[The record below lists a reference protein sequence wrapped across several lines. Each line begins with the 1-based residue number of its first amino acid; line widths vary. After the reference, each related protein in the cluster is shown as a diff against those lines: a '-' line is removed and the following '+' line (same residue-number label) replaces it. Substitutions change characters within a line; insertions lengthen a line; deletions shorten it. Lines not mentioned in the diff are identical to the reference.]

1 MKLFSSQKNYNLP
14 IYDYS
19 LIWTTLLLLGIG
31 LVMVYSASI
40 EFAADRQQF
49 QYQHY
54 YFLIRQSVYLLVAFI
69 CGYITFLIP
78 VYFWQRWAP
87 YLFLIGVILLIL
99 VLTPIGLE
107 SKGGKR
113 WIPLGIANFQPTEA
127 VKLFTVMYASDYVL
141 RKSKQIRTI
150 VKGFLPMLG
159 VMILTGY
166 LINAEP
172 DLGALIV
179 ITAIA
184 MGILFLGGLT
194 LKVIFS
200 LAILAPIGVWIAIM
214 ADPYRLKRIE
224 AFANPWSSEN
234 ILDGGYQIT
243 QSQMAFGN
251 GELFGV
257 GVGNSNVKN
266 LFLPEAHTDF
276 LIAIIG
282 EEFGLFG
289 VSVVLGLFI
298 FLVIRM
304 FGIAKESI
312 QNNRH
317 FAALMVQGVAI
328 WFAIQCI
335 INIAVNLGLLPTKG
349 LTLPLLSFG
358 GSSIL
363 VSIIAIAIV
372 LRIDHENRT
381 NLRGQHYN
389 R

>member
-200 LAILAPIGVWIAIM
+200 LAILAPIGVWIAILLK
-214 ADPYRLKRIE
+214 PWRLARFE
-224 AFANPWSSEN
+224 AFRAPWSPEHIN
-234 ILDGGYQIT
+234 NAGYQIT
-243 QSQMAFGN
+243 QAQMAFGN

-289 VSVVLGLFI
+289 VSIVLGLFI
-298 FLVIRM
+298 FLVVRM

-335 INIAVNLGLLPTKG
+335 INIAVNLGLFPTKG